1 MATVGGRAVFLVCYS
16 VVCISVAVANAERAT
31 KSKVCESHQPI
42 SFAELGQIVSM
53 GVKGT

>member
-16 VVCISVAVANAERAT
+16 VVCFSVAVANAERAT